1 MCRQL
6 CHDFGL
12 DHQDEAF
19 DDPNLC
25 TCMDCANDPSTNQ
38 HPDHRDFD
46 QLEAVYSHL
55 ERG

>member
-46 QLEAVYSHL
+46 QLEAMYSHL